1 MLKVATRS
9 STTTDCLRDEGDAP
23 VSEAQPSADFIAR
36 HSAELTLRS
45 GDRVRLRPLIAS
57 DRDGIAAAYRR
68 MSRESKRMRF
78 FVPLAE
84 LTPEMLT
91 ELSEVDHFDHAAW
104 LALVEEDG
112 RWTGIGIARYIRDS
126 LRPTTAEAAVTVVDS
141 FQGHGI
147 GTVLL
152 EVLTLAALDH
162 GIAKFV
168 GQVLRDNDRMLSVL
182 RHAHAH
188 FEFDEPG
195 VLRFEIDLPE
205 RVDELRDTSLYRV
218 LKAVAEGQPA
228 DDEGERMP

>member
-1 MLKVATRS
+1 
-9 STTTDCLRDEGDAP
+9 
-23 VSEAQPSADFIAR
+23 
-36 HSAELTLRS
+36 
-45 GDRVRLRPLIAS
+45 
-57 DRDGIAAAYRR
+57 
-68 MSRESKRMRF
+68 MSQESKRMRF

-91 ELSEVDHFDHAAW
+91 ALSEVDHADRAAW

-112 RWTGIGIARYIRDS
+112 RWTGIGIARYIRD
-126 LRPTTAEAAVTVVDS
+126 LQRPDTAEAAVTVVDS

-152 EVLTLAALDH
+152 EILTFAALDH
-162 GIAKFV
+162 GIGTFV

-182 RHAHAH
+182 RHGHAH
-188 FEFDEPG
+188 FAFDEPG

-205 RVDELRDTSLYRV
+205 RAAELRDTSLYRV

-228 DDEGERMP
+228 DDQGDGMP

>member
-1 MLKVATRS
+1 MSQV
-9 STTTDCLRDEGDAP
+9 E
-23 VSEAQPSADFIAR
+23 PSADFVAR

-45 GDRVRLRPLIAS
+45 GDRVRLRPVLPS
-57 DRDGIAAAYRR
+57 DRDGIAAAYGRL
-68 MSRESKRMRF
+68 SRESKRMRF

-84 LTPEMLT
+84 LTPEMLS
-91 ELSEVDHFDHAAW
+91 ELSEVDHFDRAAW
-104 LALVEEDG
+104 LAQVEQDG
-112 RWTGIGIARYIRDS
+112 RWTGIGIARYIRDPQ
-126 LRPTTAEAAVTVVDS
+126 RPETAEAAVTVIDS

-152 EVLTLAALDH
+152 EILTFAALDH
-162 GIAKFV
+162 GISTFV
-168 GQVLRDNDRMLSVL
+168 GQVLRDNARMLSVL

-205 RVDELRDTSLYRV
+205 RADELRDTSLYQL

-228 DDEGERMP
+228 DDEGDRLP